1 MIVETISQIS
11 SVTFFILCDIILV
24 SFLLMRLGIIS
35 SSYFTNFFSQ
45 EKHRRLRIESDGG
58 ETWDELLGKYF
69 PEYTAEE
76 ILALDAREVLDIAPT
91 EQRFA
96 MLQALKNLRSKC
108 VQEKSMRDA
117 LNKEKIVLT
126 GRVQSAL
133 FKDTFAKGSVQTCRE
148 WFTENGDHWPDAKL
162 IDLSGNNLMLPDDLQ
177 PLLEYKY
184 EKLELIDLN
193 YNNLGK
199 EVDDVLIKLAKK
211 VQISIIGNPLVSVH
225 SGTAFFEKLP
235 ACDFK
240 NVIFI
245 PEAWFEAGIWEVLL
259 EKRNDKRKV
268 VAAVKKAHE
277 EFYGKSKKKSRTK
290 KVD

>member
-45 EKHRRLRIESDGG
+45 EKHRRLRIES
-58 ETWDELLGKYF
+58 ELLGKYF

-108 VQEKSMRDA
+108 VQEKSMRDV

-193 YNNLGK
+193 YNNFGK
-199 EVDDVLIKLAKK
+199 EVDDLLKELAEGPNFYHWEAAGFCTFRH
-211 VQISIIGNPLVSVH
+211 SIL
-225 SGTAFFEKLP
+225 
-235 ACDFK
+235 
-240 NVIFI
+240 
-245 PEAWFEAGIWEVLL
+245 
-259 EKRNDKRKV
+259 
-268 VAAVKKAHE
+268 
-277 EFYGKSKKKSRTK
+277 
-290 KVD
+290 